1 MYYYITHYIIYC
13 IIYHS
18 THNKGEE
25 TETSFILKPTRYIFN
40 EGKPNY

>member
-1 MYYYITHYIIYC
+1 MYYCITHYIIYF

-25 TETSFILKPTRYIFN
+25 TETSFI
-40 EGKPNY
+40 